1 MRKLYALL
9 EQLEKNVP
17 NYEML
22 NEKVSQSPIW
32 WHIEHSL
39 LSISKVTDSI
49 INSNPTEYKW
59 EYNFIRIVVLTMK
72 KIPRG
77 RAKSPEIVNPKEK
90 LDSNTLLAH
99 ITETRAKIES
109 LKDVPRD
116 KFFKHPFFGHL
127 KLNQT
132 IKFLEIHTQHHLNI
146 IEDIKGGK

>member
-49 INSNPTEYKW
+49 INSNPTEYK
-59 EYNFIRIVVLTMK
+59 
-72 KIPRG
+72 
-77 RAKSPEIVNPKEK
+77 
-90 LDSNTLLAH
+90 
-99 ITETRAKIES
+99 
-109 LKDVPRD
+109 
-116 KFFKHPFFGHL
+116 
-127 KLNQT
+127 
-132 IKFLEIHTQHHLNI
+132 
-146 IEDIKGGK
+146 